1 MKRVKKMNGNKSIL
15 DELNNAVERIQ
26 KLTIDE
32 INSDI
37 DNHGDKVFID
47 AVDALHE
54 FGEFLNE
61 EEN

>member
-1 MKRVKKMNGNKSIL
+1 MGVNIL
-15 DELNNAVERIQ
+15 KEIEIAIERIQ
-26 KLTIDE
+26 KLTIEE

-47 AVDALHE
+47 AVDALNE